1 MISVMIINLKSC
13 AFKTW
18 INTSWKLLV
27 EIQELGE
34 SDSICSIFFSPGNLS
49 PPPLIERLFKSWNS
63 LSSHSVVLL
72 ILSPVS
78 IAFFCQKNLNLF
90 FFVKLWAEGQKLGA
104 LAFTQFF
111 FANRARAF
119 YVWFYLAIFAC
130 WKSLKAILF
139 QYIQKVQL
147 ESVWFQLFIFFIP
160 SMLKLKSYQPKT
172 IIILSLSSL
181 QCTNVATQWLCVAY

>member
-1 MISVMIINLKSC
+1 MKSKNWGRVTLF
-13 AFKTW
+13 AP
-18 INTSWKLLV
+18 
-27 EIQELGE
+27 
-34 SDSICSIFFSPGNLS
+34 FSSLRGTS
-49 PPPLIERLFKSWNS
+49 PPLS
-63 LSSHSVVLL
+63 LSLRG
-72 ILSPVS
+72 
-78 IAFFCQKNLNLF
+78 FLNLETLCRCIQWF
-90 FFVKLWAEGQKLGA
+90 YWYHHQYQLHFSVKKVLPKKSKSAVLPKLWAEGQKLGA

-147 ESVWFQLFIFFIP
+147 ESVWFQLFIFSIP